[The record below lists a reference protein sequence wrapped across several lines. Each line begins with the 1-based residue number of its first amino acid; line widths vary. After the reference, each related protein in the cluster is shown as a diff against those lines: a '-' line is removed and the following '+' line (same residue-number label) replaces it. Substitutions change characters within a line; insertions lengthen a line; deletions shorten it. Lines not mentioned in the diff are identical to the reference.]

1 MPVRES
7 TLTGVVVSVSVVVLA
22 AAAALGGLLLDRA
35 PALLGSAPD
44 GAPADAAAA
53 PLRLPPEVPD
63 PGGYTFL
70 STAPDG
76 SPVRWDPCRP
86 VHVVVRPDGE
96 PPGGR
101 EAVLAALEEVGEAT
115 GLVFVVDGTTDE
127 APSDSRPAV
136 DEARYGSRWS
146 PVLVAWTDGSEYPPM
161 AEAIG
166 IAGPLPADGDAGRR
180 YVSGMVALDAAWF
193 GDSLSHDLG
202 RRQAAAV
209 LRHELGHLVGL
220 GHSTDP
226 FSLMS
231 PAYQSVFDFSL
242 ADRAGLASLGA
253 GPCTHGS

>member
-1 MPVRES
+1 VPVRES
-7 TLTGVVVSVSVVVLA
+7 TLSGVVVSVSVVVLA
-22 AAAALGGLLLDRA
+22 AAAALGGLVLDRA
-35 PALLGSAPD
+35 PAVLGAAPD
-44 GAPADAAAA
+44 APPADAAAA
-53 PLRLPPEVPD
+53 PLRLPPDVPD
-63 PGGYTFL
+63 PGGYSYL
-70 STAPDG
+70 STTPGG

-96 PPGGR
+96 PVGGR
-101 EAVLAALEEVGEAT
+101 EAVQAALDEVGEAA

-127 APSDSRPAV
+127 APSERRPAV
-136 DEARYGSRWS
+136 DAARYGSRWS
-146 PVLVAWTDGSEYPPM
+146 PVLVTWTDAQEYPPM

-166 IAGPLPADGDAGRR
+166 IAGPLPVEGDAGPR

-193 GDSLSHDLG
+193 GDSLRHDVG

-231 PAYQSVFDFSL
+231 PTYQSVFDFSL

-253 GPCTHGS
+253 GPCTQGS